1 MRMTRTRT
9 ALLGAFA
16 PLILSGLPAGAGSAQ
31 TSLFPPEQ
39 LARIQ
44 SGVAAVYNLEHDRGI
59 ATYQAMIRDSPND
72 PTGYVYL
79 ARTYWLKELVAKQE
93 LSIDRFAASDFFAET
108 PKYRPQVD
116 PQAEDRFRRTSEQ
129 GIGKARSRLEKNPN
143 DLTALF
149 LLGLAYQ
156 DLASFEAS
164 LKRSWWASFRM
175 GSKAHKYHQRLLREN
190 PSYYDAYLSSGV
202 FQYVTASI
210 PWSIKWLS
218 FLLGYRGSKERGK
231 EELRKT
237 AEKALL
243 AGDDARVI
251 LTLIYTREKN
261 FQSAFDEMS
270 ILLKRYPKN
279 YLVHLDMGGIALLT
293 KRPDAAI
300 TIYQDI
306 LRKVEEEQ
314 HSYDKLERATVQN
327 RLGVAFRHKGELETS
342 AGWFHKVLEGPA
354 TSSLA
359 GTVARLELGKTH
371 DLMGRRTQ
379 ARRQYQAVLAAEDFA
394 GSRDEARRL
403 LGRSYQGR

>member
-190 PSYYDAYLSSGV
+190 PSYYDAYL
-202 FQYVTASI
+202 
-210 PWSIKWLS
+210 LN
-218 FLLGYRGSKERGK
+218 
-231 EELRKT
+231 
-237 AEKALL
+237 L
-243 AGDDARVI
+243 A
-251 LTLIYTREKN
+251 K
-261 FQSAFDEMS
+261 
-270 ILLKRYPKN
+270 
-279 YLVHLDMGGIALLT
+279 
-293 KRPDAAI
+293 
-300 TIYQDI
+300 
-306 LRKVEEEQ
+306 
-314 HSYDKLERATVQN
+314 
-327 RLGVAFRHKGELETS
+327 
-342 AGWFHKVLEGPA
+342 
-354 TSSLA
+354 
-359 GTVARLELGKTH
+359 
-371 DLMGRRTQ
+371 
-379 ARRQYQAVLAAEDFA
+379 
-394 GSRDEARRL
+394 
-403 LGRSYQGR
+403 